1 MTIRRVPGLYHGDG
15 GRLQESI
22 DNKILKLGFKRV
34 DEDGGIAPNDLDDV
48 ALFEVLSVPHRFLPD
63 SGDSSGI
70 RCIPEE
76 CKLAEGSANS
86 AIPGIPH
93 SSGIYAFRNCYRNVP
108 RNSPERNATG
118 MHLPECSLICN

>member
-1 MTIRRVPGLYHGDG
+1 M
-15 GRLQESI
+15 
-22 DNKILKLGFKRV
+22 
-34 DEDGGIAPNDLDDV
+34 
-48 ALFEVLSVPHRFLPD
+48 PHRFLPD
-63 SGDSSGI
+63 SGDSGGI

-93 SSGIYAFRNCYRNVP
+93 SGGIYAFRNCYRNVP

-118 MHLPECSLICN
+118 MHLPECSLICNQINMLNNK